1 MQTLF
6 VPVTLTSTDV
16 RQSTCFRGEKSQLGS
31 KMLYGASYVQ
41 LQYFLYATLLQC
53 GLSTSL
59 EKHLKLLWCRNGLA
73 PLDE

>member
-6 VPVTLTSTDV
+6 VPVTLISTDV

-41 LQYFLYATLLQC
+41 L
-53 GLSTSL
+53 
-59 EKHLKLLWCRNGLA
+59 
-73 PLDE
+73 